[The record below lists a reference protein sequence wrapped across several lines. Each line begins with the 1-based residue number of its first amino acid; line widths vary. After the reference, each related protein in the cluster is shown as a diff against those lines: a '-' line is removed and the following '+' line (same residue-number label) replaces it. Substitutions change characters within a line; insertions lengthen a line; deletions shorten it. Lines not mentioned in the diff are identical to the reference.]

1 MSGMSEYLWN
11 IEAEARLAVL
21 ERAEALKDV
30 FRSGFT
36 AKGRPESTAAHTWR
50 LCLWVL
56 VFEDQCDGLD
66 IARLLKLSVLH
77 DLGEA
82 VSGDIPATEQTSD
95 KGAGERADFVSL
107 LEGLPRE
114 QIDGLLELW
123 DEYENAASPEARLI
137 KGLDKLETILQHT
150 QGRNPADFDYGF
162 NLKYGQ
168 RYMDG
173 HPLLQ
178 TLRPLLDEKTRA
190 RMKG

>member
-1 MSGMSEYLWN
+1 MKLGRIVKRSE
-11 IEAEARLAVL
+11 AVARLAVL

-36 AKGRPESTAAHTWR
+36 GEGRRESTAAHTWR
-50 LCLWVL
+50 LCLWVVL
-56 VFEDQCDGLD
+56 FEDQCDGLD
-66 IARLLKLSVLH
+66 IARLLKLAVLH

-82 VSGDIPATEQTSD
+82 VSGDIPATEQVAD
-95 KGAGERADFVSL
+95 KSAEERADFASL
-107 LEGLPRE
+107 LEGLLPA
-114 QIDGLLELW
+114 QADGLLALW

-150 QGRNPADFDYGF
+150 QGQNPADFDYGF
-162 NLKYGQ
+162 NLDYGQ

-178 TLRPLLDEKTRA
+178 VLRPLLDEKTRA
-190 RMKG
+190 RMEG